1 MYEPMLA
8 IPGSKSDLKREGW
21 IYEPK
26 LDGTRAVLYW
36 DGKPMFVNR
45 RDHEITPR
53 YPEFDFSASI
63 RAKSCVL
70 DGEIVVFDSRGNP
83 SFRLLQ
89 KREHVAE
96 GMYHLRSKQ
105 HPATYV
111 VFDIIE
117 IEGESLIKMPLA
129 ERKKVLER
137 VISEGPTLR
146 RIVST
151 RDGQALWDLVIERGT
166 EGVMGKKLDSVYEP
180 GKRSVNWIKIKTTV
194 TMDCVIVG
202 YTHEKRIVSS
212 LALALYRGI
221 DLVYVGRVG
230 TGFDEKMLVE
240 IRDLLEPLRTP
251 ERPTINDSEHEI
263 IWVRPELCCEVE
275 FLEFTPHEHLRAP
288 VFRRMRE
295 DKPPRECTFDQVER

>member
-8 IPGSKSDLKREGW
+8 FAGSRHDLKRKGW

-26 LDGTRAVLYW
+26 LDGTRAILYW
-36 DGKPMFVNR
+36 GEKPKFVNR
-45 RDHEITPR
+45 RDHEITAR
-53 YPEFDFSASI
+53 YPEFDFSSSI
-63 RAKSCVL
+63 KAKSCVL
-70 DGEIVVFDSRGNP
+70 DGEIVVFDTQGNP

-96 GMYHLRSKQ
+96 GMYKLRSKQ

-117 IEGESLIKMPLA
+117 LEGKNLTKLPLV
-129 ERKKVLER
+129 ERKKLLES
-137 VISEGPTLR
+137 VIKEGPTLR
-146 RIVST
+146 RIIFT
-151 RDGQALWDLVIERGT
+151 QDGQALWDLVIARGT

-180 GKRSVNWIKIKTTV
+180 GKRSVYWMKIKTTV

-202 YTHEKRIVSS
+202 YTHEKRVLSA
-212 LALALYRGI
+212 LALALYRGEELI
-221 DLVYVGRVG
+221 YVGRVG

-251 ERPTINDSEHEI
+251 ERPTANESEHEI
-263 IWVRPELCCEVE
+263 IWVKPELCCEVE
-275 FLEFTPHEHLRAP
+275 FLEFTAHEHLRAP